1 MFHIRKGYDSESKT
15 FRLPIELIEKLDV
28 LATQNKLSLNQLVI
42 QCLTYAVD
50 NIAVANDKNE
60 TPNTTLP
67 RTQQ

>member
-1 MFHIRKGYDSESKT
+1 MFQIRKGYDSESKT

-50 NIAVANDKNE
+50 NLEVEKKKDEDEK
-60 TPNTTLP
+60 LKK
-67 RTQQ
+67 QGS